1 MKRYLILACMLM
13 VLLGG
18 CSRPEPV
25 WETVDDEIV
34 QPVSAAEAP
43 MEIVQ
48 PVSAAEAPMEI
59 VFDVPEE
66 AELLGEAD
74 CWRAYAHPDG
84 DYAIAARTIA
94 AGDLDE
100 AVYAV
105 SGYSANELRAV
116 LRDQAGRCSFGWY
129 APEEDGGRL
138 YRAEILSDHDYYY
151 ALVFDVREDAG
162 TAYHSTE
169 QQVFASFGLISQ

>member
-1 MKRYLILACMLM
+1 MKRYLILACALM

-25 WETVDDEIV
+25 WETVDDEV
-34 QPVSAAEAP
+34 
-43 MEIVQ
+43 VQ

-84 DYAIAARTIA
+84 DYAIAARGRRA
-94 AGDLDE
+94 LQLRLVCAGDGRRAALSCGNI
-100 AVYAV
+100 VRPRLL
-105 SGYSANELRAV
+105 LRAD
-116 LRDQAGRCSFGWY
+116 LRCPRGRGH
-129 APEEDGGRL
+129 D
-138 YRAEILSDHDYYY
+138 LS
-151 ALVFDVREDAG
+151 
-162 TAYHSTE
+162 
-169 QQVFASFGLISQ
+169 

>member
-1 MKRYLILACMLM
+1 MKRYLILACALM

-25 WETVDDEIV
+25 WETVDDEV
-34 QPVSAAEAP
+34 
-43 MEIVQ
+43 VQ

-94 AGDLDE
+94 AAGSRRGGVCRVR
-100 AVYAV
+100 AIRRK
-105 SGYSANELRAV
+105 SCSAV
-116 LRDQAGRCSFGWY
+116 LHEGEGRCSFGWY
-129 APEEDGGRL
+129 APETDGGRL
-138 YRAEILSDHDYYY
+138 YHAEILSDRDYYY
-151 ALVFDVREDAG
+151 ALIFDVREDAG
-162 TAYHSTE
+162 TTYHSTE
-169 QQVFASFGLISQ
+169 EQVFASFGLIS

>member
-1 MKRYLILACMLM
+1 MMKRCLILACLLM

-25 WETVDDEIV
+25 WETVDDEVV
-34 QPVSAAEAP
+34 QPVSSAE
-43 MEIVQ
+43 Q
-48 PVSAAEAPMEI
+48 PMEI

-74 CWRAYAHPDG
+74 CWRAYTHPDG

-94 AGDLDE
+94 AADLDE

-105 SGYSANELRAV
+105 SGYSAEELRAV
-116 LRDQAGRCSFGWY
+116 LHEGEGRCSFGWY

-138 YRAEILSDHDYYY
+138 YHAEILSDHDYYY

-169 QQVFASFGLISQ
+169 EQVIASSGLIS

>member
-1 MKRYLILACMLM
+1 MILACALM
-13 VLLGG
+13 VLARRL
-18 CSRPEPV
+18 SRPEPV
-25 WETVDDEIV
+25 WETVDDEV
-34 QPVSAAEAP
+34 
-43 MEIVQ
+43 VQ

-94 AGDLDE
+94 AADLDE

-105 SGYSANELRAV
+105 SGYSAGTTAGGRWMQGE
-116 LRDQAGRCSFGWY
+116 GRCSFGWY
-129 APEEDGGRL
+129 APETDGGRL
-138 YRAEILSDHDYYY
+138 YPDVNIVRPRLLLRACRST
-151 ALVFDVREDAG
+151 APAQDAG
-162 TAYHSTE
+162 TTYHSTE
-169 QQVFASFGLISQ
+169 EQVFASFGLIS

>member
-1 MKRYLILACMLM
+1 MKRYLILACALM

-25 WETVDDEIV
+25 WETVDDEV
-34 QPVSAAEAP
+34 
-43 MEIVQ
+43 VQ

-66 AELLGEAD
+66 AELLGEAN

-94 AGDLDE
+94 AADLDE

-105 SGYSANELRAV
+105 SGYSAEELRA
-116 LRDQAGRCSFGWY
+116 AI
-129 APEEDGGRL
+129 EENVRQT
-138 YRAEILSDHDYYY
+138 RAY
-151 ALVFDVREDAG
+151 
-162 TAYHSTE
+162 
-169 QQVFASFGLISQ
+169 FAE